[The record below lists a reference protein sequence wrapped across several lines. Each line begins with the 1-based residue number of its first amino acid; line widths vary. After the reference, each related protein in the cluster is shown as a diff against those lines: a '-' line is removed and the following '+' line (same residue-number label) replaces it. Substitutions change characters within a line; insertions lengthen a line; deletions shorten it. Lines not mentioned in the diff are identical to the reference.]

1 MSDYLEGLNPEQRG
15 AVEQTQGPVMIIAGA
30 GSGKTRVL
38 TYRIAHLMQQGV
50 DSFNIMALTFTNK
63 AAREMKERIAHIVGN
78 TEAKNLWMGTF
89 HSIFAKI
96 LRFEAHRLGYPSNFT
111 IYDTDDSKSLIK
123 SILNEQGLDDKV
135 YKPGMVYNRISAAKN
150 NLISPEAYMADVYIQ
165 EEDKSNAKPKMGLIY
180 QIYNERCFRAG
191 AMDFDDL
198 LFKTNILLRDHVDVL
213 HKYQE
218 KFKYILVD
226 EYQDTNYSQYLI
238 VKKLAAK
245 YENICVVGDDAQSI
259 YAFRGANIQN
269 ILNFKS
275 DYPDVKVFK
284 LEQNYR
290 STKNIVGAANS
301 IIANNQDQLEKV
313 VWTANEPG
321 EPIRV
326 YKSLT
331 DNEEGGIVASNI
343 FETKMN
349 EQAHNK
355 DFAILY
361 RTNSQSRAMEEAL
374 RKLNIPYRIYGGLSF
389 YARKEIKDL
398 LAYFNLTINNK
409 NEEAL
414 KRVIN
419 YPARGI
425 GKTSLERM
433 IVLANENSVSPW
445 DIVANADQFK
455 TQLGAAAAAKMTE
468 FANMIKSFSVQLKT
482 QNAYELA
489 SHIATSS
496 TLLKELYNDR
506 SPEGVSRY
514 ENIESLLNSIKEF
527 VDSEDEIDT
536 LEQDLQNLDQGGAVD
551 TGTGELY
558 TNTNRVKTLDE
569 YVKDIALLTDA
580 DKDDPADADRVSLMT
595 IHASKGLEFN
605 YVYIV
610 GLEENLFPSHLSLNA
625 RADLEEERRLFYVA
639 LTRAK
644 KRAILT
650 YSETRYRWGNL
661 VVAEASRFIE
671 ELEEKYVEHAVD
683 KRKQQ
688 APTYLGMNRN
698 PFTQE
703 RTEVFQKRE
712 KPQPTVNPVVVP
724 KGNFK
729 KVSAANPVKNT
740 TSDFVADDPAL
751 LQTGMDVEHE
761 RFGIGK
767 IVNLEGGA
775 NDIKATVFFQ
785 GLGQKQLLL
794 RYAKLKIVR

>member
-398 LAYFNLTINNK
+398 LAYFNLAINNK